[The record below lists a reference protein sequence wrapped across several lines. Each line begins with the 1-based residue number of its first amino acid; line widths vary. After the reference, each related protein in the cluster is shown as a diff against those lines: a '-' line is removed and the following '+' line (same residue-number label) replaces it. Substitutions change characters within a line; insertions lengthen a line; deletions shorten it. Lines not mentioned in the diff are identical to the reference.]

1 MSSDDVAQQDEEEEL
16 PGVADLKREVSRSS
30 STTQIIEEEKFI
42 ETFSKRSL
50 EGEREYAH
58 LRGLVDHYKHK
69 GRWSWFLIAL
79 MAFMVGFQSLLLSLV
94 GAGIW
99 SFEKYS
105 WLIPT
110 LLVQNLAQIVGLAV
124 FVVKSLFKDI
134 KRD

>member
-1 MSSDDVAQQDEEEEL
+1 MSSDEVSQKDDEEL

-30 STTQIIEEEKFI
+30 STQISEEEKFI
-42 ETFSKRSL
+42 EDFSRRSL

-58 LRGLVDHYKHK
+58 LRGLVDHYNHK